1 MLNVQLDAPIDLDA
15 APRERPLM
23 SSPGPRRAAAPSG
36 ANVEGSVTPPSPFH
50 HSPQMATNGAGMDM
64 RFGYPPQMSLPQ
76 NVSGVGSPLPG
87 MGGFPGM
94 GAMMQ
99 QQTQRPQA
107 RPAAA
112 FACS

>member
-1 MLNVQLDAPIDLDA
+1 
-15 APRERPLM
+15 
-23 SSPGPRRAAAPSG
+23 
-36 ANVEGSVTPPSPFH
+36 
-50 HSPQMATNGAGMDM
+50 MDM

-76 NVSGVGSPLPG
+76 NISVAGGGSPMSGMGGSAMPG

-99 QQTQRPQA
+99 QRPQA
-107 RPAAA
+107 RPSSA